1 MNRTPDKWLKYHF
14 RKGDYDHESL
24 MALIGGLSCLGMIEQ
39 EKSFDAFFNLSESET
54 IAKKIQEITELFPGS
69 LSHQETEIIANQDWH
84 LNWQEYFQP
93 IQLSPNIAIYPYWK
107 TYEGSEAVRIAIKP
121 GMAFGTGTHP
131 TTQMALLMMEKYLK
145 PGMTVLDA
153 GCGTGI
159 LTIAALKMG
168 AQFVQA
174 WDIDPFVEDNFNEHL
189 ELNHIPAR
197 YSLTIG
203 DITQHRDF
211 NIDLILSNIERK
223 PNLAL
228 LANIHSHGK
237 IPLCIFSG
245 ILKDD
250 YDIFKMNVL
259 NYGLILDDE
268 MFQDEWAALAV
279 R

>member
-1 MNRTPDKWLKYHF
+1 MNRTPAKWLKYHF
-14 RKGDYDHESL
+14 RKDDYDHELL
-24 MALIGGLSCLGMIEQ
+24 MALIGGLSCLGVIEQ
-39 EKSFDAFFNLSESET
+39 EKSFDAFFNLSESEA
-54 IAKKIQEITELFPGS
+54 IAKKIQEIIKSFAGS
-69 LSHQETEIIANQDWH
+69 PPYYETEIIANQDWH
-84 LNWQEYFQP
+84 LNWQEHFQP

-107 TYEGSEAVRIAIKP
+107 TYKGSATIQIAIKP

-131 TTQMALLMMEKYLK
+131 TTQMALLMIEKYIK
-145 PGMTVLDA
+145 PGMTALDA

-174 WDIDPFVEDNFNEHL
+174 WDIDPFIEDNFLEHM
-189 ELNHIPAR
+189 ELNGIHDR

-203 DITQHRDF
+203 DIIKYDNF
-211 NIDLILSNIERK
+211 SVDLVLSNIERN

-228 LANIHSHGK
+228 LANIYSHGR
-237 IPLCIFSG
+237 IPPCIFSG
-245 ILKDD
+245 ILKNE

>member
-14 RKGDYDHESL
+14 QKGDYDHESL
-24 MALIGGLSCLGMIEQ
+24 MALIGDLPCLGMIEQ

-54 IAKKIQEITELFPGS
+54 ISKKIREITELFPGS
-69 LSHQETEIIANQDWH
+69 PPHYETEIIANQDWH
-84 LNWQEYFQP
+84 LNWQKHFKP
-93 IQLSPNIAIYPYWK
+93 FQLSPNIAIYPYWK
-107 TYEGSEAVRIAIKP
+107 TYKGSEAVRIAIKP

-131 TTQMALLMMEKYLK
+131 TTKLTLLMMEKHLK

-168 AQFVQA
+168 AKFVQA
-174 WDIDPFVEDNFNEHL
+174 WDIDPFVEDNFREHM
-189 ELNHIPAR
+189 ELNHIHDR

-203 DITQHRDF
+203 DITKNGDLSV
-211 NIDLILSNIERK
+211 DLIVSNIERK

-228 LANIHSHGK
+228 LANIQSHGK
-237 IPLCIFSG
+237 RPLCIFSG
-245 ILKDD
+245 ILKDE

-259 NYGLILDDE
+259 NYRLILDDE
-268 MFQDEWAALAV
+268 IFQDDWAALAV

>member
-1 MNRTPDKWLKYHF
+1 MNRTPAKWLKYHF
-14 RKGDYDHESL
+14 RKGGYDHESL
-24 MALIGGLSCLGMIEQ
+24 MAMIGELSCLGMIEQ
-39 EKSFDAFFNLSESET
+39 DKSFDAFFNLSESEA
-54 IAKKIQEITELFPGS
+54 IAKKIREITELFPGS
-69 LSHQETEIIANQDWH
+69 PPHYETEIIANQDWH
-84 LNWQEYFQP
+84 LNWREHFQP

-107 TYEGSEAVRIAIKP
+107 TYKGSEAIRIAIKP
-121 GMAFGTGTHP
+121 GMAFGTGNHS

-153 GCGTGI
+153 GCGNGI

-174 WDIDPFVEDNFNEHL
+174 WDIDPFVEDNFREHL
-189 ELNHIPAR
+189 EINHIHDR

-203 DITQHRDF
+203 DIIKHDNF
-211 NIDLILSNIERK
+211 SVDLVLSNIERK

-228 LANIHSHGK
+228 LANIQNYGK
-237 IPLCIFSG
+237 IPPCIFSG
-245 ILKDD
+245 ILKDE